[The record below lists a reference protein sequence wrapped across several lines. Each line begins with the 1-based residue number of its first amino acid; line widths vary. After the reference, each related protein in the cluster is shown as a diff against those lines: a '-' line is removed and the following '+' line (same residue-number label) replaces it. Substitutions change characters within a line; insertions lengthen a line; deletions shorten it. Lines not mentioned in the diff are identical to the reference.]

1 MSRFVHFEIN
11 ASDLE
16 KTVAFYREVFGW
28 EINKWDGPMNY
39 WLVKTGGTDEYGING
54 AIFNSE
60 GMFQGTVNTLDV
72 PDLKA
77 HIEKVKASGGKV
89 LGEINFIPGVGHFTY
104 CADVEGNL
112 FGMLEPDP
120 AMGQQG

>member
-11 ASDLE
+11 ASDVD
-16 KTVAFYREVFGW
+16 KASAFYSEVFGW
-28 EINKWDGPMNY
+28 EITKWDGPMDY
-39 WLVKTGGTDEYGING
+39 RLIKTGGTDEYGING

-60 GMFQGTVNTLDV
+60 GKFQGMVNTLDV

-77 HIEKVKASGGKV
+77 HIEKVKAHGGTV
-89 LGEINFIPGVGHFTY
+89 LGESNYIPGVGHFIY
-104 CADVEGNL
+104 AKDVEGNL

-120 AMGQQG
+120 NMSQQG

>member
-1 MSRFVHFEIN
+1 MPRFVHFEIN
-11 ASDLE
+11 ASNVE
-16 KTVAFYREVFGW
+16 KAVAFYREVFGW
-28 EINKWDGPMNY
+28 EINKWDGPMDY
-39 WLVKTGGTDEYGING
+39 RLVKTGEQGTPGIDG

-60 GMFQGTVNTLDV
+60 GAFQGTVNTLDV

-77 HIEKVKASGGKV
+77 YIEKVKASGGKV

-104 CADVEGNL
+104 CADVEGNV